1 MIDLKNIM
9 RHARRRDSRLSG
21 AWLLGFLLL
30 LPVGSRA
37 AVHNV
42 RDYGAKGDGKA
53 IDSPAIN
60 AAIGAAVKAGG
71 GTVYFPAGTYASYSI
86 RLESHITLYLEKGA
100 VLLAAKPSATEGYD
114 APEPC
119 PYDDYQDFGHS
130 HWKNSLIWGI
140 GLEDITIGGDGMIDG
155 EGLLDG
161 NFNVPE
167 VFRLRNKLGDLA
179 LPAGQGN
186 KAISLKNCRGVTIRD
201 LTLYRCG
208 HFALLATGVDNL
220 NIHDLVIDSNRD
232 GLDIDACRNVRVTGC
247 LVNTPWDD
255 GIVLKASYALG
266 YYRDTENVVIS
277 DCALSGY
284 ETGALLDGTRALPVL
299 SGSRNKPGRLDR
311 RAAGRIK
318 FGTESSGGFK
328 NVAITNCT
336 FDLSGGVLL
345 ESMDGGDL
353 EDVVIGNLTMRR
365 VVGAPLFIRLGARMR
380 SPEGRETGHIRR
392 VRIHDVNAVYDTPPL
407 FGIIIAGIPG
417 HPVEDIS
424 IRCLHVHAT
433 GGLTPEAALKE
444 VPEGEKKYPD
454 PWRFGGP
461 MPAKGMYLR
470 HVDGLVLDDVRFTFD
485 APDSRPLIL
494 QEDVKNLTLNPTHLE

>member
-9 RHARRRDSRLSG
+9 GHARRRDSRLSG

-140 GLEDITIGGDGMIDG
+140 GLE
-155 EGLLDG
+155 
-161 NFNVPE
+161 
-167 VFRLRNKLGDLA
+167 
-179 LPAGQGN
+179 
-186 KAISLKNCRGVTIRD
+186 
-201 LTLYRCG
+201 
-208 HFALLATGVDNL
+208 
-220 NIHDLVIDSNRD
+220 
-232 GLDIDACRNVRVTGC
+232 
-247 LVNTPWDD
+247 
-255 GIVLKASYALG
+255 
-266 YYRDTENVVIS
+266 
-277 DCALSGY
+277 
-284 ETGALLDGTRALPVL
+284 
-299 SGSRNKPGRLDR
+299 
-311 RAAGRIK
+311 
-318 FGTESSGGFK
+318 
-328 NVAITNCT
+328 
-336 FDLSGGVLL
+336 
-345 ESMDGGDL
+345 SMDGGDL

-433 GGLTPEAALKE
+433 GGLTSGAGCTSAMWTDSSWTTSTSPLTRRI
-444 VPEGEKKYPD
+444 P
-454 PWRFGGP
+454 
-461 MPAKGMYLR
+461 
-470 HVDGLVLDDVRFTFD
+470 VRSSCRRM
-485 APDSRPLIL
+485 SR
-494 QEDVKNLTLNPTHLE
+494 T